1 MAAEVVDWLRGS
13 KASEAQVNSAINDAI
28 DTEFKALIRAS
39 LSILMGGPINLTIA
53 AAAERTTLITITDP
67 ASGPGI
73 SETAADD
80 PALAVHTVRAAYTY
94 ATESGTETLPSPATS
109 YTTSGVGK
117 VAVVTHPAIVNG
129 AIGWN
134 LYASGLSTGTLVKQ
148 NDEPFPFNISYTEP
162 DPGFTAEP
170 NDPEPPTENTTGDNI
185 FYIRHMEVQTT
196 NGVLKAWNNA
206 DIDSDMMRRA
216 GLTIASDSQYQ
227 NYAYD
232 FINQRQLEIR
242 PTMGATLTARYFFI
256 VKPRRLL
263 FSNSPLPF
271 PTVPDTKF
279 IRCQALSDI
288 FLSLREYKASESWQ
302 KKADTEL
309 AACVL
314 AITAMNRPKNQRVT
328 PFRT

>member
-28 DTEFKALIRAS
+28 DTEFKSLIRAS
-39 LSILMGGPINLTIA
+39 LSILMGGPTDLTIS
-53 AAAERTTLITITDP
+53 AAAERTTLITIANPT
-67 ASGPGI
+67 SGPGI
-73 SETAADD
+73 SETDADD
-80 PALAVHTVRAAYTY
+80 PTLAVHSVRAAYTY
-94 ATESGTETLPSPATS
+94 ATESGTETLPSPETD
-109 YTTSGVGK
+109 YTTSGLGK
-117 VAVVTHPAIVNG
+117 VAVITHPQTVTG

-134 LYASGLSTGTLVKQ
+134 LYASGSPTGTLVKQ
-148 NDEPFPFNISYTEP
+148 NDEPFALNTSYTEP
-162 DPGFTAEP
+162 DGGFTFEP
-170 NDPEPPTENTTGDNI
+170 NDPEPPSENTTGDNI

-206 DIDSDMMRRA
+206 DIDSDFMRRQ
-216 GLTIASDSQYQ
+216 GLTIAGTSEYQ
-227 NYAYD
+227 SYAYD
-232 FINQRQLEIR
+232 LINQRQLEIR
-242 PTMGATLTARYFFI
+242 PTMGATLRACYFFI
-256 VKPRRLL
+256 VKPRRLA

-288 FLSLREYKASESWQ
+288 FLALREYKASESWQ

-309 AACVL
+309 ASCVL